1 MAYNYKFMDE
11 AKLKEIE
18 ELLAGEKGNA
28 LVAWS
33 LECAKAGIDGC
44 IDGYRNGLIKGGLI
58 AAAGAVV
65 AASGYWI
72 AKKVAKKHVEK
83 RLEEAAKKET

>member
-1 MAYNYKFMDE
+1 MAYNYEFMDE

-33 LECAKAGIDGC
+33 LECAKAGIDGYRH
-44 IDGYRNGLIKGGLI
+44 GLMRNGLI
-58 AAAGAVV
+58 AAGGAVV
-65 AASGYWI
+65 AAGGYWI

-83 RLEEAAKKET
+83 RLEEAKKET

>member
-1 MAYNYKFMDE
+1 MGYNYKFMDE

-18 ELLAGEKGNA
+18 EILAGEHGEA

-33 LECAKAGIDGC
+33 LECHKAA
-44 IDGYRNGLIKGGLI
+44 IDGYRNGLMKGSLI
-58 AAAGAVV
+58 AAGGAVV
-65 AASGYWI
+65 AAGGYWI

-83 RLEEAAKKET
+83 RLEAEKKET

>member
-1 MAYNYKFMDE
+1 MKYNYTFMDE

-18 ELLAGEKGNA
+18 EILAGEKGTA

-33 LECAKAGIDGC
+33 LECAKAG

-58 AAAGAVV
+58 AAAGAGL
-65 AASGYWI
+65 AAGGYWVAQKI
-72 AKKVAKKHVEK
+72 AKKRVAG
-83 RLEEAAKKET
+83 RLEAEKKET